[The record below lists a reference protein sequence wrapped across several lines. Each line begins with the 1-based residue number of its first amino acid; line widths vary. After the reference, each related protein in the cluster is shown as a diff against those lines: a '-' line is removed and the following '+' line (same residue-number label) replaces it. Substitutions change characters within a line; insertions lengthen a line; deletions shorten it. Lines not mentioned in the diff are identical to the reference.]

1 MTDLEKL
8 EARIIAINAAI
19 SATNTAMTV
28 DRKMSHE
35 KHPSGHFAKALNEL
49 MLARGGL
56 TALKIR
62 IETIGR

>member
-8 EARIIAINAAI
+8 EARITSIDLAIV
-19 SATNTAMTV
+19 ATNTAMTV
-28 DRKMSHE
+28 DRKLGHE
-35 KHPSGHFAKALNEL
+35 KHPSGHFTKALNEL
-49 MLARGGL
+49 MLAKGGL